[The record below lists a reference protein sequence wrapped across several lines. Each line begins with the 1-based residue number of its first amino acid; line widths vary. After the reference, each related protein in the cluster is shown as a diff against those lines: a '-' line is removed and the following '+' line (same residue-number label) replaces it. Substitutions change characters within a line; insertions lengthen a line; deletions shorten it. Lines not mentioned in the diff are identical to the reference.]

1 MKLYTKKGDS
11 GMTSL
16 MNDVQVSKTD
26 DRIELLGT
34 IDELS
39 SNIGLAKI
47 LVPEDVKKELS
58 SVQERLITIMAGI
71 ADPRNLDFKI
81 KDEEITYIEK
91 QIDKVEN
98 AFPREKKFI
107 LYGGCESSARLDV
120 ARAIARRAE
129 RRFRKVSLHY
139 GVDMKAMQYMN
150 RLSDYLYVLAR
161 YEDYKD
167 KKCMQNPQ
175 LEQVIQE
182 VLKNM
187 QI

>member
-107 LYGGCESSARLDV
+107 L
-120 ARAIARRAE
+120 
-129 RRFRKVSLHY
+129 
-139 GVDMKAMQYMN
+139 
-150 RLSDYLYVLAR
+150 
-161 YEDYKD
+161 
-167 KKCMQNPQ
+167 
-175 LEQVIQE
+175 
-182 VLKNM
+182 
-187 QI
+187 

>member
-1 MKLYTKKGDS
+1 
-11 GMTSL
+11 MTSL

-81 KDEEITYIEK
+81 KDEEITYIENK
-91 QIDKVEN
+91 LIRLKMLFQEKRNLFYMEGVN
-98 AFPREKKFI
+98 LPR
-107 LYGGCESSARLDV
+107 
-120 ARAIARRAE
+120 
-129 RRFRKVSLHY
+129 
-139 GVDMKAMQYMN
+139 
-150 RLSDYLYVLAR
+150 VL
-161 YEDYKD
+161 
-167 KKCMQNPQ
+167 MLQ
-175 LEQVIQE
+175 EQ
-182 VLKNM
+182 
-187 QI
+187 

>member
-58 SVQERLITIMAGI
+58 SVQERLITI
-71 ADPRNLDFKI
+71 
-81 KDEEITYIEK
+81 
-91 QIDKVEN
+91 
-98 AFPREKKFI
+98 
-107 LYGGCESSARLDV
+107 
-120 ARAIARRAE
+120 RAWDCG
-129 RRFRKVSLHY
+129 ST
-139 GVDMKAMQYMN
+139 
-150 RLSDYLYVLAR
+150 
-161 YEDYKD
+161 
-167 KKCMQNPQ
+167 
-175 LEQVIQE
+175 
-182 VLKNM
+182 
-187 QI
+187 

>member
-71 ADPRNLDFKI
+71 ADPRN
-81 KDEEITYIEK
+81 
-91 QIDKVEN
+91 
-98 AFPREKKFI
+98 
-107 LYGGCESSARLDV
+107 
-120 ARAIARRAE
+120 
-129 RRFRKVSLHY
+129 
-139 GVDMKAMQYMN
+139 
-150 RLSDYLYVLAR
+150 
-161 YEDYKD
+161 
-167 KKCMQNPQ
+167 
-175 LEQVIQE
+175 
-182 VLKNM
+182 
-187 QI
+187 